1 MTTAVAN
8 SVDRFG
14 GTSGTDLELRK
25 FLIYSLVLH
34 IFLVLWIAVSIYL
47 QMRGPEW
54 SGIGGEPGS
63 AIPVTLV
70 SAPRPGIPMPTP
82 PSITDSDA
90 VDPTKG
96 LWKELPQ
103 PQPKPPT
110 PPEPPKAE
118 EKIAPFKKEKPKPIS
133 HPSKVDESKLPP
145 PDNAVNYGKGG
156 APKVPS
162 SYAPNPGSGSGV
174 ISAQGQGGG
183 DFASRY
189 AWYIEAVR
197 RSVGQNWLQ
206 TTIDPGVRA
215 ARQAHAVMTFRI
227 NRDGSV
233 ANVQMSQPS
242 GNLSMD
248 NSARRALDGIHFG
261 PLPNDYSGSS
271 VDVIFDFDI
280 SLTH

>member
-8 SVDRFG
+8 SEELD
-14 GTSGTDLELRK
+14 LRK
-25 FLIYSLVLH
+25 FLVYSVILH
-34 IFLVLWIAVSIYL
+34 VFLVLWIAVSIYL

-54 SGIGGEPGS
+54 GDIGGTEGS
-63 AIPVTLV
+63 VNVKLV
-70 SAPRPGIPMPTP
+70 GPTTGIPMPTP
-82 PSITDSDA
+82 PSITDSNA

-96 LWKELPQ
+96 LWHELPL
-103 PQPKPPT
+103 PQPKPPA

-118 EKIAPFKKEKPKPIS
+118 EKIPLFKNEKPKPVS
-133 HPSKVDESKLPP
+133 HKSKVDESKVPP

-156 APKVPS
+156 APKLPTG
-162 SYAPNPGSGSGV
+162 YAPTPGGGSGP
-174 ISAQGQGGG
+174 ISVQGQGGG

-189 AWYIEAVR
+189 GWYIEAVR

-206 TTIDPGVRA
+206 TTIDPAVRA

-233 ANVQMSQPS
+233 SNVQMSQSS

-271 VDVIFDFDI
+271 VDVIFDFDL

>member
-8 SVDRFG
+8 SEELD
-14 GTSGTDLELRK
+14 LRK
-25 FLIYSLVLH
+25 FLVYSVILH
-34 IFLVLWIAVSIYL
+34 VFLVLWIAVSIYL

-54 SGIGGEPGS
+54 GGVGGTEGS
-63 AIPVTLV
+63 VNVKLV
-70 SAPRPGIPMPTP
+70 GPTAGIPMPTP
-82 PSITDSDA
+82 PSLNDTNA

-96 LWKELPQ
+96 LWHELPL

-133 HPSKVDESKLPP
+133 HPSKVDESKIPS

-156 APKVPS
+156 APKLPT

-206 TTIDPGVRA
+206 TTIDPAVRA

-233 ANVQMSQPS
+233 SNVQMSQSS

-271 VDVIFDFDI
+271 VDVIFDFDL